1 MCSCYLLLT
10 ISYVCILLL
19 FFLMIRRPPRST
31 RTDTLF
37 PYTTLFRSRPAGS
50 AHPCETG
57 WSRASSACAAGIG
70 SIARASYHERRRN
83 AGCCRRPAL
92 CRRDRDPSRKPD
104 GSGHRSSSG
113 LLDRRPL
120 GFTAL
125 PHVSARSPHVL
136 RGGGAACHRALLP

>member
-70 SIARASYHERRRN
+70 SIERASYTERRRN
-83 AGCCRRPAL
+83 AGCCRRPAP
-92 CRRDRDPSRKPD
+92 CRRDRDTCRKPA
-104 GSGHRSSSG
+104 GSGNRSS
-113 LLDRRPL
+113 PEL
-120 GFTAL
+120 GSA
-125 PHVSARSPHVL
+125 SARV
-136 RGGGAACHRALLP
+136 RACQYGVIAVGAVALKKQILTSHLSK

>member
-57 WSRASSACAAGIG
+57 WSRASSACAAGLG
-70 SIARASYHERRRN
+70 SIARASHTERRRH
-83 AGCCRRPAL
+83 AGCCRRPAP
-92 CRRDRDPSRKPD
+92 CRLLRHTSRNPTGSGNRSSPRLLARDPS
-104 GSGHRSSSG
+104 
-113 LLDRRPL
+113 
-120 GFTAL
+120 AL
-125 PHVSARSPHVL
+125 PVLPPAPTPPPHLL
-136 RGGGAACHRALLP
+136 RGRPAATPWP